1 MTCMIMKCVGIAIMI
16 LAHPFGLL
24 SGKVM
29 TELFG
34 GLEWEVYAGFVAAG
48 SIEAFLLG
56 AALLL
61 IGISRSSNK

>member
-1 MTCMIMKCVGIAIMI
+1 MNCKLMKCIGIAIMI

-24 SGKVM
+24 SGKIM

-34 GLEWEVYAGFVAAG
+34 GFEWEVYAGFVAAG
-48 SIEAFLLG
+48 SIEAFLAG

>member
-1 MTCMIMKCVGIAIMI
+1 MNCKLMKCIGIAIMI

-24 SGKVM
+24 SGKIM

-34 GLEWEVYAGFVAAG
+34 GFEWEVYAGFVAAG

>member
-1 MTCMIMKCVGIAIMI
+1 MNCKLMKCIGIVIMI

-24 SGKVM
+24 SGKIM

-34 GLEWEVYAGFVAAG
+34 GFEWEVYAGFVAAG
-48 SIEAFLLG
+48 SIEAFLAG

-61 IGISRSSNK
+61 IGISRSANK

>member
-1 MTCMIMKCVGIAIMI
+1 MNCKLMKCIGIVIMI
-16 LAHPFGLL
+16 LAHPFVLL
-24 SGKVM
+24 SGKIM

-34 GLEWEVYAGFVAAG
+34 GFEWEVYAGFVAAG
-48 SIEAFLLG
+48 SIEAFLAG

>member
-1 MTCMIMKCVGIAIMI
+1 
-16 LAHPFGLL
+16 
-24 SGKVM
+24 M

-48 SIEAFLLG
+48 SIEAFLAG

>member
-1 MTCMIMKCVGIAIMI
+1 MNCKLMKCIGIVIMI

-24 SGKVM
+24 SGKIM

-34 GLEWEVYAGFVAAG
+34 GFEWEVYAGFVAAG
-48 SIEAFLLG
+48 SIEAFLAG